1 MLLKLHTP
9 QPPLRVCRHA
19 DGEGAAPSPE
29 LGAAAPRCSQHT
41 ELEHLQSRHASVYLS
56 DRDIAGGACQGGPPR
71 PRPAHFS
78 PYSHVPRSASLYPSK
93 GEQEEELRSKSPFY
107 AIVLGAF
114 VLLYVFPSGKRRC
127 LKTIARFHLALV
139 LITGPGTTLCAIL
152 IPLLRSP
159 CIACSVYRAA
169 ALFLMDII
177 ITRTSFICFGS

>member
-1 MLLKLHTP
+1 MAKVLPRALSWEQQHHGAHNTLSSSIYRAATLLFIFLI
-9 QPPLRVCRHA
+9 VI
-19 DGEGAAPSPE
+19 
-29 LGAAAPRCSQHT
+29 
-41 ELEHLQSRHASVYLS
+41 
-56 DRDIAGGACQGGPPR
+56 IAGGACQGGPPR

-78 PYSHVPRSASLYPSK
+78 PYSHVPRSAPLYPSK